1 MRTKNFLK
9 IHFDRY
15 DYEAMAG
22 MVEKDRGFIEYEKDD
37 QLVGIS
43 YEVNCEGHVE
53 SGDWWHPA
61 DYVTDLVR
69 VNATV
74 DYAYEGEDEADTD
87 FDERQFEDAVSEMI
101 IAYA

>member
-1 MRTKNFLK
+1 MIQL
-9 IHFDRY
+9 DRL

-22 MVEKDRGFIEYEKDD
+22 MVEKDCGFIEYEKDD

-43 YEVNCEGHVE
+43 YEVKCEGHVE

-61 DYVTDLVR
+61 DYVTDFVR

-87 FDERQFEDAVSEMI
+87 FDERLFEEEVASMI
-101 IAYA
+101 MAYA

>member
-1 MRTKNFLK
+1 MRTKKFLK

-22 MVEKDRGFIEYEKDD
+22 MVEKDRGLIEYEKDD
-37 QLVGIS
+37 SLVGIS

-53 SGDWWHPA
+53 YGDWWHPS

-69 VNATV
+69 VAATV
-74 DYAYEGEDEADTD
+74 DYAYDGEEEADTD

-101 IAYA
+101 MAYA